1 MKQLDID
8 VSPPA
13 FLWYPHF
20 TLANVKVHIL
30 HDNIVVDFRAPS
42 FNIF

>member
-13 FLWYPHF
+13 HIMILRL
-20 TLANVKVHIL
+20 TLAPVTYEL
-30 HDNIVVDFRAPS
+30 DPS
-42 FNIF
+42 VLLEL